1 MIIMVL
7 NRGTT
12 RTNKHICLFNSSCII
27 YKKSLPKSRDHEL
40 ILSGQTKSF
49 RLNFK
54 GVLILFNFNTEAKRQ
69 SATTRKLGTTLKAQ
83 SATVYRLQ
91 RPGPKTRIKM
101 AFFGLKILGQDFK
114 KQAIHTHKE
123 FRVVPHPPPHDL
135 FFFAGFFYNQE
146 RQISLLKVMRF
157 LQRRIFSNKNK
168 QKKQEVNDG

>member
-27 YKKSLPKSRDHEL
+27 QKMSLPKSRDHEL
-40 ILSGQTKSF
+40 ILSGQSKSF

-69 SATTRKLGTTLKAQ
+69 SATTRKLGTTLKAY

-91 RPGPKTRIKM
+91 RPDPKTRIKM

-114 KQAIHTHKE
+114 KQVIHTHKE
-123 FRVVPHPPPHDL
+123 SRVVPHPPPPA

-157 LQRRIFSNKNK
+157 LQRRIFNNENK
-168 QKKQEVNDG
+168 QWRMTVKKAK